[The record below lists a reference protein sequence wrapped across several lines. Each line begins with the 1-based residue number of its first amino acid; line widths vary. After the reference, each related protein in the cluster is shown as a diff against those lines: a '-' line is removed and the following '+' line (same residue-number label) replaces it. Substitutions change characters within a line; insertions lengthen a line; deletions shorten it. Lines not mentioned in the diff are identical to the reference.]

1 MDSSD
6 LNISPDN
13 NVDDADSETSSLI
26 QSEDEDE
33 EELFQNELLISRPQV
48 FSITDIFSSN
58 NPVQREIINLCDE
71 NTSQNTALNLNYDIS
86 LPIKHSYL
94 GNLENIESARHLFN
108 PRSLVRLK
116 ILYLNGIFLF
126 PGQEIPLTFRVAN
139 MIACMENVIK
149 SPSRTLGIKVG
160 HRDDSYG
167 TTAEIRSY
175 SYKEHGILSVVVE
188 GRQRFQIVDDNPGPI
203 GYRESL
209 VRILP
214 EVDLHDYY
222 KPLINIEKRIRRKHV
237 WYLNSVPKFATD
249 QYDNRFLMENLK
261 SILSQ
266 IFQSRIKNGEFSFPL
281 DAMSF
286 SYFVAMSIPFP
297 DAIKIRLLQMDCV
310 NFRLRLEY
318 LLLNMNFKFI
328 CSTCTASICD
338 RSSLLVMSKLGSS
351 GVFVNS
357 HGIIHELYTVSKVSN
372 IERYSEYDENF
383 SWFPNYG
390 WIIFNCR
397 LCKTHLGWEFKTKN
411 PDLSPQT
418 FFALTKNAIH
428 LEFRLNDQSRSD
440 PGEIFQKDFA
450 SAIMTQ
456 INNLSNI
463 ERRD

>member
-13 NVDDADSETSSLI
+13 NLDDADSETSSLI
-26 QSEDEDE
+26 QSGFFNINFILEFFCSHQTFHLSTEDEDE

-209 VRILP
+209 VR
-214 EVDLHDYY
+214 
-222 KPLINIEKRIRRKHV
+222 NEKLSNFFIKSIASFFISIITSRSA
-237 WYLNSVPKFATD
+237 YF
-249 QYDNRFLMENLK
+249 LK
-261 SILSQ
+261 SIFM
-266 IFQSRIKNGEFSFPL
+266 I
-281 DAMSF
+281 
-286 SYFVAMSIPFP
+286 
-297 DAIKIRLLQMDCV
+297 
-310 NFRLRLEY
+310 
-318 LLLNMNFKFI
+318 
-328 CSTCTASICD
+328 TT
-338 RSSLLVMSKLGSS
+338 
-351 GVFVNS
+351 
-357 HGIIHELYTVSKVSN
+357 
-372 IERYSEYDENF
+372 
-383 SWFPNYG
+383 
-390 WIIFNCR
+390 
-397 LCKTHLGWEFKTKN
+397 
-411 PDLSPQT
+411 
-418 FFALTKNAIH
+418 
-428 LEFRLNDQSRSD
+428 
-440 PGEIFQKDFA
+440 
-450 SAIMTQ
+450 
-456 INNLSNI
+456 NL
-463 ERRD
+463 